1 MIPVCPEC
9 SKFGDETKLHIEGTK
24 LVCKA
29 CGFVWPGEFKE
40 EDGMVLSKGE
50 IELTPKP
57 DSIMYVKLVDM
68 NDPSRQRCEVIE
80 TLPLVPFLNGKNVKG
95 YKIKARYE
103 LEVYYE

>member
-9 SKFGDETKLHIEGTK
+9 SKFGEVTKLYLEETK

-29 CGFVWPGEFKE
+29 CGFIYPGEFKE
-40 EDGMVLSKGE
+40 ESGMVLSKGE
-50 IELTPKP
+50 IELTPEP

-80 TLPLVPFLNGKNVKG
+80 TLPLVPFLNGKAVRS
-95 YKIKARYE
+95 YKIKALYE

>member
-9 SKFGDETKLHIEGTK
+9 SKFGEVTKLYLEKTK

-29 CGFVWPGEFKE
+29 CGFAYPGEFKE
-40 EDGMVLSKGE
+40 ESGMVLSKGG

-80 TLPLVPFLNGKNVKG
+80 TLPLVPFLNGRAVRY

>member
-9 SKFGDETKLHIEGTK
+9 SKFGEVTKLYLEETK
-24 LVCKA
+24 LVCKT
-29 CGFVWPGEFKE
+29 CGFIYPGEFKE
-40 EDGMVLSKGE
+40 ESGMVLSKGE

-80 TLPLVPFLNGKNVKG
+80 TLPLVPFLNGKAVRS
-95 YKIKARYE
+95 YKIKALYE

>member
-9 SKFGDETKLHIEGTK
+9 SKFGETAKLHIEKTK
-24 LVCKA
+24 LVCKT
-29 CGFVWPGEFKE
+29 CGFVYPGEFKE

-50 IELTPKP
+50 IELNPKP

-68 NDPSRQRCEVIE
+68 NDPSKQRCEVIE
-80 TLPLVPFLNGKNVKG
+80 TLPLVPFLNGKSVKS